1 VTVDEAFIVAT
12 AWIRQKTQELH
23 ESLYHLRMD
32 HDLAISIDRSARTPV
47 TSQIAAAI
55 GAAIH
60 DGRLSPGARLPSWHD
75 LAAQL
80 GVARGTVRA
89 AYDSL
94 RDQQL
99 IVTAGA
105 AGTRV
110 ARQPV
115 PARTVP
121 AVERP
126 AAAPARRVA
135 PVPFQVGVPGQDVF
149 PFKTWS
155 RIMGR
160 AARTAA
166 ALPLG
171 YPDPRG
177 EPLLRGAIAAYLGL
191 ARGIACHPSQVFVA
205 NGYAAALGLAL
216 RAQRLEGR
224 SAWVEDP
231 GYTSARDVLLQYG
244 VTPAP
249 VPVDAEGLD
258 VAAGMA
264 RTRGAALAVVTPG
277 QQAPLGMTLSLARR
291 HALLDWAAAHDAWIV
306 EDDYLGELQLQGRA
320 TPALA
325 ARDRLGRVLH
335 VGTFSKTIS
344 PALRV
349 AFLVVPPALAPL
361 VADVADTCAAAPAPA
376 IQFAIEEF
384 LRDGH
389 YLRHLRHMKRVY
401 CERRAALCAC
411 LRGLGLPHAEAGLSV
426 LLPLPDGVDAA
437 ALAARARAAGL
448 APSPLSWWRAQR
460 DAGPGGL
467 LLGVT
472 NVPPAQA
479 QAACTL
485 LAGLLRDAMPVPPAA
500 TGS

>member
-1 VTVDEAFIVAT
+1 
-12 AWIRQKTQELH
+12 
-23 ESLYHLRMD
+23 MD
-32 HDLAISIDRSARTPV
+32 LSINIDRGARTPLAG
-47 TSQIAAAI
+47 QIATAI

-110 ARQPV
+110 ARQ
-115 PARTVP
+115 
-121 AVERP
+121 AVRAGAASERP
-126 AAAPARRVA
+126 AAPPPRLVA

-160 AARTAA
+160 AARAA
-166 ALPLG
+166 AAQPLG

-177 EPLLRGAIAAYLGL
+177 EPVLRAAIAAYLGI
-191 ARGIACHPSQVFVA
+191 ARGITCHPSQVFIA

-216 RAQRLEGR
+216 RALRLNGR

-231 GYTSARDVLLQYG
+231 GYASARAVLAQYG
-244 VTPAP
+244 VTPVPA
-249 VPVDAEGLD
+249 PVDAEGID
-258 VAAGMA
+258 VAAGI
-264 RTRGAALAVVTPG
+264 GLSPEAALAVVTPG

-291 HALLDWAAAHDAWIV
+291 HALLDWAAARGAWIV
-306 EDDYLGELQLQGRA
+306 EDDYLGELQLQARA

-325 ARDRLGRVLH
+325 ARDHAGRVLH
-335 VGTFSKTIS
+335 IGTFSKTIG

-349 AFLVVPPALAPL
+349 AFLVVPPALAPA
-361 VADVADTCAAAPAPA
+361 VADVADAAAAAPAPA
-376 IQFAIEEF
+376 IQLAIEEF

-401 CERRAALCAC
+401 AERRAALCAC
-411 LRGLGLPHAEAGLSV
+411 LRDLGLAHAEAGLSV
-426 LLPLPDGVDAA
+426 LLPLADGVDDA
-437 ALAARARAAGL
+437 ALAAQARTAGL
-448 APSPLSWWRAQR
+448 APSALSWWRVR
-460 DAGPGGL
+460 KDDGPGGL

-472 NVPPAQA
+472 NVPPERA
-479 QAACTL
+479 QAACSA
-485 LAGLLRDAMPVPPAA
+485 LAGLLR
-500 TGS
+500 

>member
-1 VTVDEAFIVAT
+1 
-12 AWIRQKTQELH
+12 
-23 ESLYHLRMD
+23 MD
-32 HDLAISIDRSARTPV
+32 QDLAIHLDRGSRTPLAG
-47 TSQIAAAI
+47 QIAAAI

-60 DGRLSPGARLPSWHD
+60 DGRLAPDARLPSWHD

-110 ARQPV
+110 ARQHR
-115 PARTVP
+115 PARTLP
-121 AVERP
+121 APARP
-126 AAAPARRVA
+126 AAAPPRLAA

-160 AARTAA
+160 AARAA
-166 ALPLG
+166 AAQPLG

-177 EPLLRGAIAAYLGL
+177 EPPLRAAIAAYLGI

-216 RAQRLEGR
+216 HALRLDGC

-231 GYTSARDVLLQYG
+231 GYASARTVLAQYG

-258 VAAGMA
+258 VAAGIA
-264 RTRGAALAVVTPG
+264 RAPGAALAVVTPG
-277 QQAPLGMTLSLARR
+277 QQAPLGMTLALARR
-291 HALLDWAAAHDAWIV
+291 HALLDWAAANGTWIV

-325 ARDRLGRVLH
+325 ARDPAGRVLH
-335 VGTFSKTIS
+335 IGTFSKTIA

-349 AFLVVPPALAPL
+349 AFLVVPPALAPR
-361 VADVADTCAAAPAPA
+361 VADVADAAAAAPAPA
-376 IQFAIEEF
+376 TQFAIEEF

-389 YLRHLRHMKRVY
+389 YLRHLRRMKRVY
-401 CERRAALCAC
+401 AERRAALCAG
-411 LRGLGLPHAEAGLSV
+411 LRALGLAHAEAGLSV
-426 LLPLPDGVDAA
+426 LLALPDGADDA
-437 ALAARARAAGL
+437 ALAAQARAAGL
-448 APSPLSWWRAQR
+448 APSPLSWWRASEC
-460 DAGPGGL
+460 AAPGGL

-472 NVPPAQA
+472 NVPPAHA
-479 QAACTL
+479 QAACAA
-485 LAGLLRDAMPVPPAA
+485 LAALLR
-500 TGS
+500 S

>member
-1 VTVDEAFIVAT
+1 MNPCTI
-12 AWIRQKTQELH
+12 
-23 ESLYHLRMD
+23 YCMD
-32 HDLAISIDRSARTPV
+32 LSINIDRFARTPV
-47 TSQIAAAI
+47 AGQIAAAI

-75 LAAQL
+75 LAVQL

-110 ARQPV
+110 ARQ
-115 PARTVP
+115 
-121 AVERP
+121 AVRAGTAPERP
-126 AAAPARRVA
+126 AAPPPRLAA

-160 AARTAA
+160 AARAA
-166 ALPLG
+166 AAQPLG

-177 EPLLRGAIAAYLGL
+177 EPVLRAAIAAYLGI

-205 NGYAAALGLAL
+205 NGHAAALGLAL
-216 RAQRLEGR
+216 RALRLEGR
-224 SAWVEDP
+224 TAWVEDP
-231 GYTSARDVLLQYG
+231 GYASARTVLAQYG
-244 VTPAP
+244 VTPFP
-249 VPVDAEGLD
+249 VPVDAEGLA
-258 VAAGMA
+258 VAAGIA
-264 RTRGAALAVVTPG
+264 SSPKAALAVVTPG

-291 HALLDWAAAHDAWIV
+291 HALLDWAAARGAWIV
-306 EDDYLGELQLQGRA
+306 EDDYLGELQLQARA

-325 ARDRLGRVLH
+325 ARDHAGRVLH
-335 VGTFSKTIS
+335 IGTFSKTIA
-344 PALRV
+344 PALRA
-349 AFLVVPPALAPL
+349 AFLVVPPALAPAVAA
-361 VADVADTCAAAPAPA
+361 VADAAATAPAPA

-389 YLRHLRHMKRVY
+389 YLRHLRRMKRVY
-401 CERRAALCAC
+401 AERRAALCAC
-411 LRGLGLPHAEAGLSV
+411 LRDLGLAHAEAGLSV
-426 LLPLPDGVDAA
+426 LLPLADGVDDA
-437 ALAARARAAGL
+437 ALAAHARTVGL
-448 APSPLSWWRAQR
+448 APSALSWWRAQKD
-460 DAGPGGL
+460 DAPGGL

-472 NVPPAQA
+472 NVPPGRA
-479 QAACTL
+479 QAACAA
-485 LAGLLRDAMPVPPAA
+485 LAALLR
-500 TGS
+500 

>member
-1 VTVDEAFIVAT
+1 
-12 AWIRQKTQELH
+12 
-23 ESLYHLRMD
+23 MD
-32 HDLAISIDRSARTPV
+32 HDLSIRIDRSARTPV
-47 TSQIAAAI
+47 AGQIAAAI

-60 DGRLSPGARLPSWHD
+60 DGRLTPGARLPSWHD

-110 ARQPV
+110 ARQAL
-115 PARTVP
+115 PART
-121 AVERP
+121 AAAAERP
-126 AAAPARRVA
+126 ATAPARRVA

-160 AARTAA
+160 AARAA
-166 ALPLG
+166 AAQPLA

-177 EPLLRGAIAAYLGL
+177 EPVLRGAIAAYLGI

-216 RAQRLEGR
+216 LALRLDGR
-224 SAWVEDP
+224 TAWVEDP
-231 GYTSARDVLLQYG
+231 GYASARDVLLHYG
-244 VTPAP
+244 VTPTP

-258 VAAGMA
+258 VAAGVA
-264 RTRGAALAVVTPG
+264 RAPDALLAVVTPG

-291 HALLDWAAAHDAWIV
+291 HALLDWAAARGAWIV

-325 ARDRLGRVLH
+325 ARDRAGRVLH
-335 VGTFSKTIS
+335 IGTFSKTIS

-349 AFLVVPPALAPL
+349 AFLVVPPALAPAVAE
-361 VADVADTCAAAPAPA
+361 VADVGAAAPAPA

-401 CERRAALCAC
+401 AERRTALGAA

-426 LLPLPDGVDAA
+426 LLPLADGVDDA
-437 ALAARARAAGL
+437 ALAARARASGL
-448 APSPLSWWRAQR
+448 APSPLSWWRAPGSL
-460 DAGPGGL
+460 GPGGL

-472 NVPPAQA
+472 NVSPAQVP
-479 QAACTL
+479 AACAL
-485 LAGLLRDAMPVPPAA
+485 LAGLLRDAVPAPPAA
-500 TGS
+500 AGG

>member
-1 VTVDEAFIVAT
+1 
-12 AWIRQKTQELH
+12 
-23 ESLYHLRMD
+23 MD
-32 HDLAISIDRSARTPV
+32 HDLAIHIDRSARTPV
-47 TSQIAAAI
+47 TNQIAAAI

-60 DGRLSPGARLPSWHD
+60 DGRLAPGARLPSWHD
-75 LAAQL
+75 LAVQL

-99 IVTAGA
+99 VVTAGA

-115 PARTVP
+115 PARAAP
-121 AVERP
+121 ADDRP
-126 AAAPARRVA
+126 AAPPARRAA

-166 ALPLG
+166 AQPLG

-177 EPLLRGAIAAYLGL
+177 EPVLRAAIAAYLGI

-216 RAQRLEGR
+216 RALRLEGR
-224 SAWVEDP
+224 AAWVEDP
-231 GYTSARDVLLQYG
+231 GYASARDVLRQYG

-258 VAAGMA
+258 VAVGMA
-264 RTRGAALAVVTPG
+264 RAPEAALAVVTPG

-291 HALLDWAAAHDAWIV
+291 HALLDWAEARGAWIV

-335 VGTFSKTIS
+335 IGTFSKTIS

-349 AFLVVPPALAPL
+349 AFLVVPPALAPGVAG
-361 VADVADTCAAAPAPA
+361 VADACAEAPAPA

-401 CERRAALCAC
+401 AERRAALCAC

-426 LLPLPDGVDAA
+426 LLPLADGVDDA
-437 ALAARARAAGL
+437 ALAERARTAGL
-448 APSPLSWWRAQR
+448 APSPLSWWRAGG
-460 DAGPGGL
+460 ACGPGGL

-479 QAACTL
+479 QAACAL
-485 LAGLLRDAMPVPPAA
+485 LAGLLPP
-500 TGS
+500 

>member
-1 VTVDEAFIVAT
+1 MEP
-12 AWIRQKTQELH
+12 
-23 ESLYHLRMD
+23 
-32 HDLAISIDRSARTPV
+32 DLAIRLDRGTRVPIAT
-47 TSQIAAAI
+47 QIAAAL

-60 DGRLSPGARLPSWHD
+60 DGRLAPGARLPSWHD
-75 LAAQL
+75 LAVQL

-115 PARTVP
+115 PARATAARP
-121 AVERP
+121 APERP
-126 AAAPARRVA
+126 AVAPARRVE

-160 AARTAA
+160 AARAA
-166 ALPLG
+166 AAQPLG

-177 EPLLRGAIAAYLGL
+177 EPVLRAAIATYLGI
-191 ARGIACHPSQVFVA
+191 ARGIACDPSQVFVT
-205 NGYAAALGLAL
+205 NGFAASLGLAL
-216 RAQRLEGR
+216 RALRLDGS

-231 GYTSARDVLLQYG
+231 GYASAREVLAHCG
-244 VTPAP
+244 VTP
-249 VPVDAEGLD
+249 VPVRVDDEGLD
-258 VAAGMA
+258 VDAGIA
-264 RTRGAALAVVTPG
+264 RAPEAALAVVTPG

-291 HALLDWAAAHDAWIV
+291 HALLDWAAARDAWIV
-306 EDDYLGELQLQGRA
+306 EDDYLGELQLQARA

-325 ARDRLGRVLH
+325 ARDRAGRVLH
-335 VGTFSKTIS
+335 IGTFSKTIN
-344 PALRV
+344 PALRT
-349 AFLVVPPALAPL
+349 AFLVVPPALVARVAE
-361 VADVADTCAAAPAPA
+361 VADASAAAPAPA

-389 YLRHLRHMKRVY
+389 YLRHLRRMKRVY
-401 CERRAALCAC
+401 AERRAALCAC
-411 LRGLGLPHAEAGLSV
+411 LRDLGLPHAEAGLSV
-426 LLPLPDGVDAA
+426 LLPLADGGDDAV
-437 ALAARARAAGL
+437 LAARARTLGL
-448 APSPLSWWRAQR
+448 APSSLSWWRVR
-460 DAGPGGL
+460 KGDGAGAL

-472 NVPPAQA
+472 NVPPSRAP
-479 QAACTL
+479 AACAL
-485 LAGLLRDAMPVPPAA
+485 LSSLLR
-500 TGS
+500 

>member
-1 VTVDEAFIVAT
+1 
-12 AWIRQKTQELH
+12 
-23 ESLYHLRMD
+23 MD
-32 HDLAISIDRSARTPV
+32 LSISIDRAARTSV
-47 TSQIAAAI
+47 AGQIAAAI

-75 LAAQL
+75 LAVQL

-110 ARQPV
+110 ARQ
-115 PARTVP
+115 
-121 AVERP
+121 AVRAGTALEHP
-126 AAAPARRVA
+126 AAPPPRLAA

-160 AARTAA
+160 AARAA
-166 ALPLG
+166 AAQPLG

-177 EPLLRGAIAAYLGL
+177 EPVLRAAIAAYLGI

-205 NGYAAALGLAL
+205 NGHAAALGLAL
-216 RAQRLEGR
+216 RALRLEGR
-224 SAWVEDP
+224 TAWVEDP
-231 GYTSARDVLLQYG
+231 GYASARAVLAQYG

-258 VAAGMA
+258 VAAGIVLSPD
-264 RTRGAALAVVTPG
+264 AALAVVTPG

-291 HALLDWAAAHDAWIV
+291 HALLDWAAARGAWIV
-306 EDDYLGELQLQGRA
+306 EDDYLGELQLQARA

-325 ARDRLGRVLH
+325 ARDHAGRVLH
-335 VGTFSKTIS
+335 IGTFSKTIA

-349 AFLVVPPALAPL
+349 AFLVVPPALASA
-361 VADVADTCAAAPAPA
+361 VADVADVAVAAPAPA

-401 CERRAALCAC
+401 AERRAALCAC
-411 LRGLGLPHAEAGLSV
+411 LRDLGLAHAEAGLSV
-426 LLPLPDGVDAA
+426 LVPLADGVDDAG
-437 ALAARARAAGL
+437 LAARARTAGL
-448 APSPLSWWRAQR
+448 APSALSWWRARR
-460 DAGPGGL
+460 DDAPGGL

-472 NVPPAQA
+472 NVPPARA
-479 QAACTL
+479 QAACAALATL
-485 LAGLLRDAMPVPPAA
+485 LR
-500 TGS
+500 

>member
-1 VTVDEAFIVAT
+1 
-12 AWIRQKTQELH
+12 
-23 ESLYHLRMD
+23 MD
-32 HDLAISIDRSARTPV
+32 LSINIDRGARTPV
-47 TSQIAAAI
+47 AGQIAAAI

-75 LAAQL
+75 LAVQL

-110 ARQPV
+110 ARQ
-115 PARTVP
+115 
-121 AVERP
+121 AVRAGTAPERP
-126 AAAPARRVA
+126 ATPPPRLAA

-160 AARTAA
+160 AARAA
-166 ALPLG
+166 AAQPLG

-177 EPLLRGAIAAYLGL
+177 EPVLRAAIAAYLGI
-191 ARGIACHPSQVFVA
+191 ARGVACHPSQVFVA
-205 NGYAAALGLAL
+205 NGHAAALGLAL
-216 RAQRLEGR
+216 RALRLEGR
-224 SAWVEDP
+224 TAWVEDP
-231 GYTSARDVLLQYG
+231 GYASARTVLAQYG
-244 VTPAP
+244 VTPSP

-258 VAAGMA
+258 VAAGIA
-264 RTRGAALAVVTPG
+264 SSPKAALAVVTPG

-291 HALLDWAAAHDAWIV
+291 HALLDWAAARGAWIV
-306 EDDYLGELQLQGRA
+306 EDDYLGELQLQARA

-325 ARDRLGRVLH
+325 ARDHAGRVLH
-335 VGTFSKTIS
+335 IGTFSKTIA

-349 AFLVVPPALAPL
+349 AFLVVPPALAPAVAG
-361 VADVADTCAAAPAPA
+361 VADVAAAAPAPA

-401 CERRAALCAC
+401 AERRAALCAC
-411 LRGLGLPHAEAGLSV
+411 LRDLGLAHAEAGLSV
-426 LLPLPDGVDAA
+426 LLPLADGVDDA
-437 ALAARARAAGL
+437 ALAARARTVGL
-448 APSPLSWWRAQR
+448 APSALSWWRAQED
-460 DAGPGGL
+460 DAPGGL
-467 LLGVT
+467 LLG
-472 NVPPAQA
+472 
-479 QAACTL
+479 
-485 LAGLLRDAMPVPPAA
+485 
-500 TGS
+500 

>member
-1 VTVDEAFIVAT
+1 MNPCTI
-12 AWIRQKTQELH
+12 H
-23 ESLYHLRMD
+23 RMD
-32 HDLAISIDRSARTPV
+32 LSINIDRGARTPV
-47 TSQIAAAI
+47 AGQIAAAI

-75 LAAQL
+75 LAVQL

-110 ARQPV
+110 ARQ
-115 PARTVP
+115 
-121 AVERP
+121 AVRAGTAPERP
-126 AAAPARRVA
+126 ATPPPRLAA

-160 AARTAA
+160 AARAA
-166 ALPLG
+166 AAQPLG

-177 EPLLRGAIAAYLGL
+177 EPVLRAAIAAYLGI

-205 NGYAAALGLAL
+205 NGHAAALGLAL
-216 RAQRLEGR
+216 RALRLDGR
-224 SAWVEDP
+224 TAWVEDP
-231 GYTSARDVLLQYG
+231 GYASARTVLAQYG
-244 VTPAP
+244 VTPSP

-258 VAAGMA
+258 VAAGIA
-264 RTRGAALAVVTPG
+264 SSPKAALAVVTPG

-291 HALLDWAAAHDAWIV
+291 HALLDWAAARGAWIV
-306 EDDYLGELQLQGRA
+306 EDDYLGELQLQARA

-325 ARDRLGRVLH
+325 ARDHAGRVLH
-335 VGTFSKTIS
+335 IGTFSKTIA

-349 AFLVVPPALAPL
+349 AFLVVPPALAPA
-361 VADVADTCAAAPAPA
+361 VADVADVAAAAPAPA

-384 LRDGH
+384 LRGGH

-401 CERRAALCAC
+401 AERRAALCAC
-411 LRGLGLPHAEAGLSV
+411 LRDLGLAHAEAGLSV
-426 LLPLPDGVDAA
+426 LLPLADGVDDA
-437 ALAARARAAGL
+437 ALAARARTVGL
-448 APSPLSWWRAQR
+448 APSALSWWRAQED
-460 DAGPGGL
+460 DAPGGL

-472 NVPPAQA
+472 NVPPERA
-479 QAACTL
+479 QAACAA
-485 LAGLLRDAMPVPPAA
+485 LAALLR
-500 TGS
+500 

>member
-1 VTVDEAFIVAT
+1 MNRCTI
-12 AWIRQKTQELH
+12 Q
-23 ESLYHLRMD
+23 RMD
-32 HDLAISIDRSARTPV
+32 LSISIDRAARTPLAG
-47 TSQIAAAI
+47 QIAAVI

-75 LAAQL
+75 LAVQL

-110 ARQPV
+110 ARQAV
-115 PARTVP
+115 RAGTVP
-121 AVERP
+121 ERP
-126 AAAPARRVA
+126 AAPPPRLAA

-160 AARTAA
+160 AARAA
-166 ALPLG
+166 AAQPLG

-177 EPLLRGAIAAYLGL
+177 EPVLRAAIAAYLGI
-191 ARGIACHPSQVFVA
+191 ARGIACHQSQVFIA

-216 RAQRLEGR
+216 RALRLDGR
-224 SAWVEDP
+224 TAWVEDP
-231 GYTSARDVLLQYG
+231 GYASARAVLAQHG
-244 VTPAP
+244 VTPSP
-249 VPVDAEGLD
+249 VPVDAEGLA
-258 VAAGMA
+258 VAAGIA
-264 RTRGAALAVVTPG
+264 SCPDAALAVVTPG

-291 HALLDWAAAHDAWIV
+291 HALLDWAAARDAWIV
-306 EDDYLGELQLQGRA
+306 EDDYLGELQLQARA

-325 ARDRLGRVLH
+325 ARDHAGRVLH
-335 VGTFSKTIS
+335 IGTFSKTIG

-349 AFLVVPPALAPL
+349 AFLVVPPALAPA
-361 VADVADTCAAAPAPA
+361 VADVADVGAAAPVPA

-401 CERRAALCAC
+401 AERRAGLCAC
-411 LRGLGLPHAEAGLSV
+411 LRELGLAHAEAGLSV
-426 LLPLPDGVDAA
+426 LLPLADGVDDA
-437 ALAARARAAGL
+437 ALAARARTAGL
-448 APSPLSWWRAQR
+448 APSALSWWRAR
-460 DAGPGGL
+460 EDDAPGGL

-472 NVPPAQA
+472 NVPPARA
-479 QAACTL
+479 QAACET
-485 LAGLLRDAMPVPPAA
+485 LAGLLR
-500 TGS
+500 

>member
-1 VTVDEAFIVAT
+1 
-12 AWIRQKTQELH
+12 
-23 ESLYHLRMD
+23 MD
-32 HDLAISIDRSARTPV
+32 HDLAIHLDRAARTPLAG
-47 TSQIAAAI
+47 QIAAAI
-55 GAAIH
+55 GTAIH
-60 DGRLSPGARLPSWHD
+60 DGRLAPGARLPSWHD

-115 PARTVP
+115 PARATAARP
-121 AVERP
+121 APERP
-126 AAAPARRVA
+126 AVAPAPRVE

-166 ALPLG
+166 AQPLA

-177 EPLLRGAIAAYLGL
+177 EAPLRTAIAAYLGI
-191 ARGIACHPSQVFVA
+191 ARGIACHPSQVFVTA
-205 NGYAAALGLAL
+205 GYAAALGTAL
-216 RAQRLEGR
+216 HALRLEGR
-224 SAWVEDP
+224 TAWIEDP
-231 GYTSARDVLLQYG
+231 GYTSARTVLAHYG

-258 VAAGMA
+258 VAAA
-264 RTRGAALAVVTPG
+264 IERAPDAALAIVTPG

-291 HALLDWAAAHDAWIV
+291 HALLDWAAARDGWIV

-325 ARDRLGRVLH
+325 ARDRAGRVLH
-335 VGTFSKTIS
+335 IGTFSKTIN

-349 AFLVVPPALAPL
+349 AFLVVPPALAPRVAE
-361 VADVADTCAAAPAPA
+361 VADARAAAPAPA
-376 IQFAIEEF
+376 IQYAIEEF

-401 CERRAALCAC
+401 AERRAALCAC
-411 LRGLGLPHAEAGLSV
+411 LRGLGVPHVEAGLAV
-426 LLPLPDGVDAA
+426 LVPLPDGVDEAT
-437 ALAARARAAGL
+437 LSARARAAGL
-448 APSPLSWWRAQR
+448 APSPLSWWRAPGH
-460 DAGPGGL
+460 AGTRGL

-472 NVPPAQA
+472 NVPPARA
-479 QAACTL
+479 QAGCATL
-485 LAGLLRDAMPVPPAA
+485 ASLLRDAGAA
-500 TGS
+500 

>member
-1 VTVDEAFIVAT
+1 
-12 AWIRQKTQELH
+12 
-23 ESLYHLRMD
+23 MD
-32 HDLAISIDRSARTPV
+32 HDLAIHIDRSARTPV
-47 TSQIAAAI
+47 ASQIAAAI

-60 DGRLSPGARLPSWHD
+60 DGRLAPGARLPSWHD
-75 LAAQL
+75 LAVQL

-115 PARTVP
+115 PARAAP
-121 AVERP
+121 AGDRP
-126 AAAPARRVA
+126 AAPPARRVA

-160 AARTAA
+160 AARMAA
-166 ALPLG
+166 AQPLG

-177 EPLLRGAIAAYLGL
+177 EPVLRAAIAAYLGI

-216 RAQRLEGR
+216 RALRLEGR
-224 SAWVEDP
+224 AAWVEDP
-231 GYTSARDVLLQYG
+231 GYASARDVLRQYG
-244 VTPAP
+244 VTPVP

-264 RTRGAALAVVTPG
+264 RAPEAALAVVTPG

-291 HALLDWAAAHDAWIV
+291 HDLLDWSAARGAWIV

-361 VADVADTCAAAPAPA
+361 VANVADTCAEAPAPA

-401 CERRAALCAC
+401 AERRAALCAC

-426 LLPLPDGVDAA
+426 LLPLADGIDDA
-437 ALAARARAAGL
+437 ALAARARTAGL
-448 APSPLSWWRAQR
+448 APSPLSWWRAGSTS
-460 DAGPGGL
+460 GPGGL

-472 NVPPAQA
+472 NVPPAQTH
-479 QAACTL
+479 AACAL
-485 LAGLLRDAMPVPPAA
+485 LAALLAP
-500 TGS
+500 

>member
-1 VTVDEAFIVAT
+1 
-12 AWIRQKTQELH
+12 
-23 ESLYHLRMD
+23 MD
-32 HDLAISIDRSARTPV
+32 HDLAIHLDRAARTPLAG
-47 TSQIAAAI
+47 QIAAAI
-55 GAAIH
+55 GTAIH
-60 DGRLSPGARLPSWHD
+60 DGRLAPGARLPSWHD

-99 IVTAGA
+99 VVTAGA

-110 ARQPV
+110 AREPA
-115 PARTVP
+115 PARATAARP
-121 AVERP
+121 APERP
-126 AAAPARRVA
+126 AVAPARRVE

-166 ALPLG
+166 AQPLA

-177 EPLLRGAIAAYLGL
+177 EAPLRTAIAAYLGI
-191 ARGIACHPSQVFVA
+191 ARGIACHPSQVFVTA
-205 NGYAAALGLAL
+205 GYAAALGTALHAL
-216 RAQRLEGR
+216 RLAGR
-224 SAWVEDP
+224 TAWIEDP
-231 GYTSARDVLLQYG
+231 GYTSARIVLAHYG

-258 VAAGMA
+258 VAAAIA
-264 RTRGAALAVVTPG
+264 RAPDALLAVVTPG

-291 HALLDWAAAHDAWIV
+291 HALLDWAAARDGWIV

-325 ARDRLGRVLH
+325 ARDRAGRVLH
-335 VGTFSKTIS
+335 VGTFSKTIN

-349 AFLVVPPALAPL
+349 AFLVVPPALAPRVAE
-361 VADVADTCAAAPAPA
+361 VADACAAAPAPA
-376 IQFAIEEF
+376 IQYAIEEF

-401 CERRAALCAC
+401 AERRAALCAC
-411 LRGLGLPHAEAGLSV
+411 LRDLGVPHAEAGLAV
-426 LLPLPDGVDAA
+426 LVPLRQGVDEA
-437 ALAARARAAGL
+437 ALSARARAAGL
-448 APSPLSWWRAQR
+448 APSPLSWWRAPGH
-460 DAGPGGL
+460 AGGGGL

-472 NVPPAQA
+472 NVPPARA
-479 QAACTL
+479 RAACATL
-485 LAGLLRDAMPVPPAA
+485 ASLLRDAGAM
-500 TGS
+500 

>member
-1 VTVDEAFIVAT
+1 
-12 AWIRQKTQELH
+12 
-23 ESLYHLRMD
+23 MD
-32 HDLAISIDRSARTPV
+32 LSINIDRGARTPV
-47 TSQIAAAI
+47 AGQIAAAI

-60 DGRLSPGARLPSWHD
+60 DGRLAPGARLPSWHD
-75 LAAQL
+75 LAVQL

-110 ARQPV
+110 ARQ
-115 PARTVP
+115 
-121 AVERP
+121 AVRAGTAPERP
-126 AAAPARRVA
+126 ATPPPRLAA

-160 AARTAA
+160 AARAA
-166 ALPLG
+166 AAQPLG

-177 EPLLRGAIAAYLGL
+177 EPVLRAAIAAYLGI
-191 ARGIACHPSQVFVA
+191 ARGVACHPSQVFVA
-205 NGYAAALGLAL
+205 NGHAAALGLAL
-216 RAQRLEGR
+216 RALRLEGR
-224 SAWVEDP
+224 TAWVEDP
-231 GYTSARDVLLQYG
+231 GYASARTVLAQHG
-244 VTPAP
+244 VTPSPA
-249 VPVDAEGLD
+249 PVDAEGLD
-258 VAAGMA
+258 VAAGIA
-264 RTRGAALAVVTPG
+264 SSPKAALAVVTPG

-291 HALLDWAAAHDAWIV
+291 HALLDWAAHAGAWIV
-306 EDDYLGELQLQGRA
+306 EDDYLGELQLQARA

-325 ARDRLGRVLH
+325 ARDHAGRVLH
-335 VGTFSKTIS
+335 IGTFSKTIA

-349 AFLVVPPALAPL
+349 AFLVVPPALAPAVAG
-361 VADVADTCAAAPAPA
+361 VADVAAAAPAPA

-401 CERRAALCAC
+401 AERRAALCAC
-411 LRGLGLPHAEAGLSV
+411 LRDLGLAHAEAGLSV
-426 LLPLPDGVDAA
+426 LLPLADGVDDA
-437 ALAARARAAGL
+437 ALAARARTVGL
-448 APSPLSWWRAQR
+448 APSALSWWRAQED
-460 DAGPGGL
+460 DAPGGL

-472 NVPPAQA
+472 NVPPGRA
-479 QAACTL
+479 QAACAA
-485 LAGLLRDAMPVPPAA
+485 LAALLR
-500 TGS
+500 

>member
-1 VTVDEAFIVAT
+1 
-12 AWIRQKTQELH
+12 
-23 ESLYHLRMD
+23 M
-32 HDLAISIDRSARTPV
+32 DLAINIDRAARTPV
-47 TSQIAAAI
+47 AGQIAAAI

-75 LAAQL
+75 LAVQL

-110 ARQPV
+110 ARQ
-115 PARTVP
+115 
-121 AVERP
+121 AVRAGTAPERP
-126 AAAPARRVA
+126 ATPPPRLAA

-160 AARTAA
+160 AARAA
-166 ALPLG
+166 AAQPLG

-177 EPLLRGAIAAYLGL
+177 EPVLRAAIAAYLGI

-205 NGYAAALGLAL
+205 NGHAAALGLAL
-216 RAQRLEGR
+216 SALRLDGR
-224 SAWVEDP
+224 TAWVEDP
-231 GYTSARDVLLQYG
+231 GYASARAVLAQYG
-244 VTPAP
+244 VTPFP

-258 VAAGMA
+258 VAAGIA
-264 RTRGAALAVVTPG
+264 CAPDAALAVVTPG

-291 HALLDWAAAHDAWIV
+291 HALLDWAAARGAWIV
-306 EDDYLGELQLQGRA
+306 EDDYLGELQLQARA

-325 ARDRLGRVLH
+325 ARDHAGRVLH
-335 VGTFSKTIS
+335 IGTFSKTIA

-349 AFLVVPPALAPL
+349 AFLVVPPALAPA
-361 VADVADTCAAAPAPA
+361 VADVADVAATAPAPA

-401 CERRAALCAC
+401 AERRAALCAS
-411 LRGLGLPHAEAGLSV
+411 LRDLGLAHAEAGLSV
-426 LLPLPDGVDAA
+426 LLPLADGVDDA

-448 APSPLSWWRAQR
+448 APSALSWWRAR
-460 DAGPGGL
+460 KDDAPGGL

-472 NVPPAQA
+472 NVPPERAQA
-479 QAACTL
+479 VCAA
-485 LAGLLRDAMPVPPAA
+485 LAGLLR
-500 TGS
+500 

>member
-1 VTVDEAFIVAT
+1 
-12 AWIRQKTQELH
+12 
-23 ESLYHLRMD
+23 MD
-32 HDLAISIDRSARTPV
+32 HDLSIRIDRSARTPLAG
-47 TSQIAAAI
+47 QIAAAI

-75 LAAQL
+75 LAVQL

-110 ARQPV
+110 ARQ
-115 PARTVP
+115 
-121 AVERP
+121 AVRAGTAPERP
-126 AAAPARRVA
+126 AAPQDVDMRRLAAPA
-135 PVPFQVGVPGQDVF
+135 PFQVGVPGQDVF

-160 AARTAA
+160 AARAA
-166 ALPLG
+166 AAQPLG

-177 EPLLRGAIAAYLGL
+177 EPVLRAAIAAYLGI
-191 ARGIACHPSQVFVA
+191 ARGIACQPSQVFIA

-216 RAQRLEGR
+216 RTLRLDGGT
-224 SAWVEDP
+224 AWVEDP
-231 GYTSARDVLLQYG
+231 GHASARAVLAQYG
-244 VTPAP
+244 VTPVP

-258 VAAGMA
+258 VAAGIA
-264 RTRGAALAVVTPG
+264 SSPRAALAIVTPG

-291 HALLDWAAAHDAWIV
+291 HALLDWAAARGAWIV
-306 EDDYLGELQLQGRA
+306 EDDYLGELQLQARA

-325 ARDRLGRVLH
+325 ARDRAGRVLH
-335 VGTFSKTIS
+335 IGTFSKTIA

-349 AFLVVPPALAPL
+349 AFLVVPPALAPA
-361 VADVADTCAAAPAPA
+361 VADVADACAAAPAPA
-376 IQFAIEEF
+376 IQFAIDEF

-401 CERRAALCAC
+401 AERRAALCAC
-411 LRGLGLPHAEAGLSV
+411 LRDLGLAHAEAGLSV
-426 LLPLPDGVDAA
+426 LLPLADGADDA
-437 ALAARARAAGL
+437 ALAARARTAGL
-448 APSPLSWWRAQR
+448 APSALSWWRAR
-460 DAGPGGL
+460 GDDAPGGL

-472 NVPPAQA
+472 NVPPERA
-479 QAACTL
+479 QAACAA
-485 LAGLLRDAMPVPPAA
+485 LAGLLR
-500 TGS
+500 

>member
-1 VTVDEAFIVAT
+1 
-12 AWIRQKTQELH
+12 
-23 ESLYHLRMD
+23 MD
-32 HDLAISIDRSARTPV
+32 HDLSIRIDRSAHTPLAG
-47 TSQIAAAI
+47 QIAAAI

-60 DGRLSPGARLPSWHD
+60 DGRLAPGARLPSWHD
-75 LAAQL
+75 LAVQL

-110 ARQPV
+110 ARQ
-115 PARTVP
+115 
-121 AVERP
+121 AVRAGTAPERP
-126 AAAPARRVA
+126 AALAPRRAA

-160 AARTAA
+160 AARAA
-166 ALPLG
+166 AAQPLG

-177 EPLLRGAIAAYLGL
+177 EPVLRAAIAAYLGI
-191 ARGIACHPSQVFVA
+191 ARGITCHPSQVFIA

-216 RAQRLEGR
+216 RTLRLDGGT
-224 SAWVEDP
+224 AWVEDP
-231 GYTSARDVLLQYG
+231 GYASARSVLAQYG

-249 VPVDAEGLD
+249 VPVDAEGID
-258 VAAGMA
+258 VAAGVA
-264 RTRGAALAVVTPG
+264 LSPEAALAVVTPG

-291 HALLDWAAAHDAWIV
+291 HALLDWAAARGAWIV
-306 EDDYLGELQLQGRA
+306 EDDYLGELQLQARA

-325 ARDRLGRVLH
+325 ARDHAGRVLH
-335 VGTFSKTIS
+335 IGTFSKTIA

-349 AFLVVPPALAPL
+349 AFLVVPPALAPA
-361 VADVADTCAAAPAPA
+361 VADAADACAAAPAPA

-401 CERRAALCAC
+401 AERRAALCAC
-411 LRGLGLPHAEAGLSV
+411 LRDLGLAHAEVGLSV
-426 LLPLPDGVDAA
+426 LLPVADGIDDA
-437 ALAARARAAGL
+437 ALAARAHTAGL
-448 APSPLSWWRAQR
+448 APSALSWWRVR
-460 DAGPGGL
+460 KDDAPGGL

-472 NVPPAQA
+472 NVPPGRA
-479 QAACTL
+479 QAACAA
-485 LAGLLRDAMPVPPAA
+485 LAQLLR
-500 TGS
+500 

>member
-1 VTVDEAFIVAT
+1 
-12 AWIRQKTQELH
+12 
-23 ESLYHLRMD
+23 MD
-32 HDLAISIDRSARTPV
+32 HDLSIRIDRGARTPLAG
-47 TSQIAAAI
+47 QIAAAI

-75 LAAQL
+75 LAVQL

-110 ARQPV
+110 ARQ
-115 PARTVP
+115 
-121 AVERP
+121 AVRAGTAPERP
-126 AAAPARRVA
+126 AAPQGVDMHHLAAPA
-135 PVPFQVGVPGQDVF
+135 PFQVGVPGQDVF

-160 AARTAA
+160 AARAA
-166 ALPLG
+166 AAQPLG

-177 EPLLRGAIAAYLGL
+177 EPVLRAAIAAYLGI

-216 RAQRLEGR
+216 RALRLEGR
-224 SAWVEDP
+224 TAWVEDP
-231 GYTSARDVLLQYG
+231 GYASARDVLAQYG
-244 VTPAP
+244 VTPSP
-249 VPVDAEGLD
+249 VPVDAEGLA
-258 VAAGMA
+258 VAAGIA
-264 RTRGAALAVVTPG
+264 LSPDAALAVVTPG

-291 HALLDWAAAHDAWIV
+291 HALLDWAAARGAWIV
-306 EDDYLGELQLQGRA
+306 EDDYLGELQLQARA

-325 ARDRLGRVLH
+325 ARDRAGRVLH
-335 VGTFSKTIS
+335 IGTFSKTIA

-349 AFLVVPPALAPL
+349 AFLVVPPALAPA
-361 VADVADTCAAAPAPA
+361 VADVADACAAAPAPA
-376 IQFAIEEF
+376 IQFAIDEF

-401 CERRAALCAC
+401 AERRAALCAC
-411 LRGLGLPHAEAGLSV
+411 LRDLGLAHAEAGLSV
-426 LLPLPDGVDAA
+426 LLPLADGADDA
-437 ALAARARAAGL
+437 ALAARARTAGL
-448 APSPLSWWRAQR
+448 APSALSWWRAR
-460 DAGPGGL
+460 EDDAPGGL

-472 NVPPAQA
+472 NVPPERA
-479 QAACTL
+479 QAACAA
-485 LAGLLRDAMPVPPAA
+485 LAGLLR
-500 TGS
+500 

>member
-1 VTVDEAFIVAT
+1 
-12 AWIRQKTQELH
+12 
-23 ESLYHLRMD
+23 MD
-32 HDLAISIDRSARTPV
+32 HDLAIHLDRAARTPLAG
-47 TSQIAAAI
+47 QIAAAI
-55 GAAIH
+55 GTAIH
-60 DGRLSPGARLPSWHD
+60 DGRLAPGARLPSWHD

-99 IVTAGA
+99 VVTAGA

-110 ARQPV
+110 ARQPA
-115 PARTVP
+115 PARATAARPAPDHP
-121 AVERP
+121 AV
-126 AAAPARRVA
+126 APARRVE

-166 ALPLG
+166 AQPLA

-177 EPLLRGAIAAYLGL
+177 EAPLRTAIAAYLGI
-191 ARGIACHPSQVFVA
+191 ARGIACHPSQVFVTA
-205 NGYAAALGLAL
+205 GYAAALGTAL
-216 RAQRLEGR
+216 HALRLEGR
-224 SAWVEDP
+224 TAWIEDP
-231 GYTSARDVLLQYG
+231 GYTSARIVLAHYG

-258 VAAGMA
+258 VAAAIA
-264 RTRGAALAVVTPG
+264 RAPDALLAVVTPG

-291 HALLDWAAAHDAWIV
+291 HALLDWAAAHDGWIV

-325 ARDRLGRVLH
+325 ARDRAGRVLH
-335 VGTFSKTIS
+335 VGTFSKTIN

-349 AFLVVPPALAPL
+349 AFLVVPPALAPRVAE
-361 VADVADTCAAAPAPA
+361 VADACAAAPAPA
-376 IQFAIEEF
+376 IQYAIEEF

-401 CERRAALCAC
+401 AERRAALCAC
-411 LRGLGLPHAEAGLSV
+411 LRGLGVPHVEAGLAV
-426 LLPLPDGVDAA
+426 LVPLPQGVDDA
-437 ALAARARAAGL
+437 ALSARARAAGL
-448 APSPLSWWRAQR
+448 APSPLSWWRAPGR
-460 DAGPGGL
+460 PGGGGL

-472 NVPPAQA
+472 NVPPARA
-479 QAACTL
+479 QAACAA
-485 LAGLLRDAMPVPPAA
+485 LAALLRDADAI
-500 TGS
+500 

>member
-1 VTVDEAFIVAT
+1 M
-12 AWIRQKTQELH
+12 
-23 ESLYHLRMD
+23 HL
-32 HDLAISIDRSARTPV
+32 SIDIDRAARTPV
-47 TSQIAAAI
+47 TGQIAAAI

-75 LAAQL
+75 LAVQL

-110 ARQPV
+110 ARQ
-115 PARTVP
+115 
-121 AVERP
+121 AVRAGTAPERP
-126 AAAPARRVA
+126 ATPPPRLAA

-160 AARTAA
+160 AARAA
-166 ALPLG
+166 AAQPLG

-177 EPLLRGAIAAYLGL
+177 EPVLRAAIAAYLGI

-205 NGYAAALGLAL
+205 NGHAAALGLAL
-216 RAQRLEGR
+216 SALRLDGCR
-224 SAWVEDP
+224 AWVEDP
-231 GYTSARDVLLQYG
+231 GYASARAVLAQYG
-244 VTPAP
+244 VTPFP

-258 VAAGMA
+258 VAAGIA
-264 RTRGAALAVVTPG
+264 CAPDAALAVVTPG

-291 HALLDWAAAHDAWIV
+291 HALLDWAAARGAWIV
-306 EDDYLGELQLQGRA
+306 EDDYLGELQLQPRA

-325 ARDRLGRVLH
+325 ARDHAGRVLH
-335 VGTFSKTIS
+335 IGTFSKTIA

-349 AFLVVPPALAPL
+349 AFLVVPPALAPAVAE
-361 VADVADTCAAAPAPA
+361 VADVAAAAPA

-401 CERRAALCAC
+401 AERRAALCAS
-411 LRGLGLPHAEAGLSV
+411 LRDLGLAHAEAGLSV
-426 LLPLPDGVDAA
+426 LLPLADGVDDA
-437 ALAARARAAGL
+437 ALAARARTAGL
-448 APSPLSWWRAQR
+448 APSALSWWRVR
-460 DAGPGGL
+460 KDDAPGGL

-472 NVPPAQA
+472 NVPPGRAQA
-479 QAACTL
+479 VCAALASL
-485 LAGLLRDAMPVPPAA
+485 LA
-500 TGS
+500 

>member
-1 VTVDEAFIVAT
+1 MNPCTI
-12 AWIRQKTQELH
+12 H
-23 ESLYHLRMD
+23 RMD
-32 HDLAISIDRSARTPV
+32 LSINIDRGARTPV
-47 TSQIAAAI
+47 AGQIAAAI

-75 LAAQL
+75 LAVQL

-110 ARQPV
+110 ARQ
-115 PARTVP
+115 
-121 AVERP
+121 AVRAGTAPERP
-126 AAAPARRVA
+126 ATPPPRLAA

-160 AARTAA
+160 AARAA
-166 ALPLG
+166 AAQPLG

-177 EPLLRGAIAAYLGL
+177 EPVLRAAIAAYLGI
-191 ARGIACHPSQVFVA
+191 ARGIACHPSQVFIA

-216 RAQRLEGR
+216 RALRLDGR
-224 SAWVEDP
+224 TAWVEDP
-231 GYTSARDVLLQYG
+231 GYASARAVLAQHG
-244 VTPAP
+244 VTPSP

-258 VAAGMA
+258 VAAGIA
-264 RTRGAALAVVTPG
+264 SSPKAALAVVTPG

-291 HALLDWAAAHDAWIV
+291 HALLDWAAARDAWIV
-306 EDDYLGELQLQGRA
+306 EDDYLGELQLQARA

-325 ARDRLGRVLH
+325 ARDHAGRVLH
-335 VGTFSKTIS
+335 IGTFSKTIG

-349 AFLVVPPALAPL
+349 AFLVVPPALASA
-361 VADVADTCAAAPAPA
+361 VADVADVAAAAPAPA

-401 CERRAALCAC
+401 AERRAALCAC
-411 LRGLGLPHAEAGLSV
+411 LRDLGLAHTEAGLSV
-426 LLPLPDGVDAA
+426 LLPLADGVDDA
-437 ALAARARAAGL
+437 ALAARARTVGL
-448 APSPLSWWRAQR
+448 APSALSWWRAQED
-460 DAGPGGL
+460 DAPGGL

-472 NVPPAQA
+472 NVPPGRA
-479 QAACTL
+479 QAACAA
-485 LAGLLRDAMPVPPAA
+485 LAALLR
-500 TGS
+500 

>member
-1 VTVDEAFIVAT
+1 MNRCTI
-12 AWIRQKTQELH
+12 Q
-23 ESLYHLRMD
+23 RMD
-32 HDLAISIDRSARTPV
+32 LSISIDRAARTPLAG
-47 TSQIAAAI
+47 QIAAAI

-75 LAAQL
+75 LAVQL

-110 ARQPV
+110 ARQ
-115 PARTVP
+115 
-121 AVERP
+121 AVRVGTAPERP
-126 AAAPARRVA
+126 AAPPPRLPA

-160 AARTAA
+160 AARAA
-166 ALPLG
+166 AAQPLG

-177 EPLLRGAIAAYLGL
+177 EPVLRAAIAAYLGI
-191 ARGIACHPSQVFVA
+191 ARGIACHPSQVFIA
-205 NGYAAALGLAL
+205 NGHAAALGLAL
-216 RAQRLEGR
+216 RTLRLDGR
-224 SAWVEDP
+224 TAWVEDP
-231 GYTSARDVLLQYG
+231 GYASARAVLAQHG
-244 VTPAP
+244 VTPVS
-249 VPVDAEGLD
+249 VPVDAEGLA
-258 VAAGMA
+258 VGAGIAACP
-264 RTRGAALAVVTPG
+264 GAALAVVTPG

-291 HALLDWAAAHDAWIV
+291 HALLDWAAARGAWIV
-306 EDDYLGELQLQGRA
+306 EDDYLGELQLQARA

-325 ARDRLGRVLH
+325 ARDHAGRVLH
-335 VGTFSKTIS
+335 IGTFSKTIG

-349 AFLVVPPALAPL
+349 AFLVVPPALAPAVAA
-361 VADVADTCAAAPAPA
+361 VADACAAAPAPA
-376 IQFAIEEF
+376 TQFAIEEF

-401 CERRAALCAC
+401 AERRAALCAC
-411 LRGLGLPHAEAGLSV
+411 LRDLGLAHAEAGLSV
-426 LLPLPDGVDAA
+426 LLPLADGVDDA
-437 ALAARARAAGL
+437 ALAARARTIGL
-448 APSPLSWWRAQR
+448 APSALSWWRAR
-460 DAGPGGL
+460 ESDGPGGL

-472 NVPPAQA
+472 NVPPARA
-479 QAACTL
+479 PAACAA
-485 LAGLLRDAMPVPPAA
+485 LAGLLD
-500 TGS
+500 

>member
-1 VTVDEAFIVAT
+1 
-12 AWIRQKTQELH
+12 
-23 ESLYHLRMD
+23 MD
-32 HDLAISIDRSARTPV
+32 HDLSIRIDRSARTPV
-47 TSQIAAAI
+47 AGQIAAAI

-60 DGRLSPGARLPSWHD
+60 DGRLAPGARLPSWHD

-110 ARQPV
+110 ARQAL
-115 PARTVP
+115 PARTAP
-121 AVERP
+121 AAERP
-126 AAAPARRVA
+126 ATAPARRVA

-160 AARTAA
+160 AARAA
-166 ALPLG
+166 AAQPLA

-177 EPLLRGAIAAYLGL
+177 EPVLRGAIAAYLGI

-216 RAQRLEGR
+216 RALRLDGR
-224 SAWVEDP
+224 TAWVEDP
-231 GYTSARDVLLQYG
+231 GYASARDVLLHYG

-249 VPVDAEGLD
+249 VPIDAEGLD
-258 VAAGMA
+258 VAAGVA
-264 RTRGAALAVVTPG
+264 RAPDALLAVVTPG

-291 HALLDWAAAHDAWIV
+291 HALLDWAAARGAWIV

-325 ARDRLGRVLH
+325 ARDRAGRVLH
-335 VGTFSKTIS
+335 IGTFSKTIS

-349 AFLVVPPALAPL
+349 AFLVVPPALAPAVAE
-361 VADVADTCAAAPAPA
+361 VADVGAAAPAPA

-401 CERRAALCAC
+401 AERRAALDAA

-426 LLPLPDGVDAA
+426 LLPLADGVDDA
-437 ALAARARAAGL
+437 ALAARARGAGL
-448 APSPLSWWRAQR
+448 APSPLSWWRAPGSS
-460 DAGPGGL
+460 GPGGL

-472 NVPPAQA
+472 NVAPAQA
-479 QAACTL
+479 QAACAL
-485 LAGLLRDAMPVPPAA
+485 LAGLLRDAVPVPPAA
-500 TGS
+500 ADG

>member
-1 VTVDEAFIVAT
+1 MNPCTI
-12 AWIRQKTQELH
+12 H
-23 ESLYHLRMD
+23 GMD
-32 HDLAISIDRSARTPV
+32 HDLSIRIDRSVRTPLAG
-47 TSQIAAAI
+47 QIAAAI

-110 ARQPV
+110 ARQ
-115 PARTVP
+115 
-121 AVERP
+121 AVRAGTAPERP
-126 AAAPARRVA
+126 AAPPPRLAA

-160 AARTAA
+160 AARAA
-166 ALPLG
+166 AAQPLG

-177 EPLLRGAIAAYLGL
+177 EPMLRAAIAAYLGI
-191 ARGIACHPSQVFVA
+191 ARGIACHPTQVFIA
-205 NGYAAALGLAL
+205 NGHAAALGLAL
-216 RAQRLEGR
+216 RALRLGGR

-231 GYTSARDVLLQYG
+231 GYASARAVLAQYG
-244 VTPAP
+244 VTPTP

-258 VAAGMA
+258 VAAGLA
-264 RTRGAALAVVTPG
+264 SCPDAALAVVTPG

-291 HALLDWAAAHDAWIV
+291 HALLDWAAARGAWIV
-306 EDDYLGELQLQGRA
+306 EDDYLGELQLQARA

-325 ARDRLGRVLH
+325 ARDHAGRVLH
-335 VGTFSKTIS
+335 IGTFSKTIA

-349 AFLVVPPALAPL
+349 AFLVVSPALAPA
-361 VADVADTCAAAPAPA
+361 VADVADVAAAAPAPA

-401 CERRAALCAC
+401 AERRAALCAC
-411 LRGLGLPHAEAGLSV
+411 LRDLGLAHAEAGLSV
-426 LLPLPDGVDAA
+426 LLPLMDGVDDA
-437 ALAARARAAGL
+437 ALAARAPTVGL
-448 APSPLSWWRAQR
+448 APSALSWWRVRQ
-460 DAGPGGL
+460 DGSPGGL
-467 LLGVT
+467 LLGAT
-472 NVPPAQA
+472 NVPPERAR
-479 QAACTL
+479 AACAALAQL
-485 LAGLLRDAMPVPPAA
+485 LG
-500 TGS
+500 